1 MAENSRSQN
10 RHGQSSRGN
19 NSPDSR
25 SIEEQVSNR
34 GKTSRSLR
42 NTNLDRMRDANRTPK
57 SSGLSEKRNITG
69 TDYDGQLSDE

>member
-1 MAENSRSQN
+1 MAENSRGQN
-10 RHGQSSRGN
+10 RQGQSNSRN

-25 SIEEQVSNR
+25 SNEEQVSNR
-34 GKTSRSLR
+34 GKTSRGLR
-42 NTNLDRMRDANRTPK
+42 DTNLDRMRDANRTPK